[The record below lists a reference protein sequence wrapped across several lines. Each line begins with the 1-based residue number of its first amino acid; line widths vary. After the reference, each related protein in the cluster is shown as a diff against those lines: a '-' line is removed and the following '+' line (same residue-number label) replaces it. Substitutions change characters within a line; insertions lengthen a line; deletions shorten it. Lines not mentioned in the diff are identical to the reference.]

1 MFPLIIIEEIAGK
14 LKCVGVI
21 NLAYPTEPNLN
32 PAPAPAPSR
41 FRQCDVTS
49 LIVII
54 SNNCRQSSATLS
66 LF

>member
-32 PAPAPAPSR
+32 PAPAPAPAPAPSR
-41 FRQCDVTS
+41 FKTVRCYQFDS
-49 LIVII
+49 YY
-54 SNNCRQSSATLS
+54 
-66 LF
+66 

>member
-32 PAPAPAPSR
+32 PAPAPAPAPSR
-41 FRQCDVTS
+41 FKTVRCYQFDS
-49 LIVII
+49 YY
-54 SNNCRQSSATLS
+54 
-66 LF
+66 